1 MPANRNAEIAPRK
14 WTLADVMGGDH
25 QNASRV
31 EAMTM
36 IAASID
42 REALAK
48 GISACDQ
55 ALAVGHILYPTE
67 FRDGGAERA
76 RCTADV
82 LRACDS
88 FVAVLHKAVMHS
100 GRGPAQHRGE
110 PS

>member
-1 MPANRNAEIAPRK
+1 MAADRNAEIAPKK

-42 REALAK
+42 REALSK

-55 ALAVGHILYPTE
+55 ALSVGPMASRRRWPLTLLADCRLFAACLPPNCGTVRY
-67 FRDGGAERA
+67 GG
-76 RCTADV
+76 
-82 LRACDS
+82 
-88 FVAVLHKAVMHS
+88 
-100 GRGPAQHRGE
+100 GR
-110 PS
+110 